1 RAHGHRRDR
10 ERLDAG
16 HARIGRV
23 VRSGR
28 QGSDKAHGMTT
39 ELLTIEHFSDKIG
52 QAFVIEE
59 TDAPAVEL
67 TLTEAKPLRNFANAP
82 RAPFSLVFTSRG
94 DFVLAQRMYPLRHPA
109 LGLQSI
115 FLVPI
120 GRNGEE
126 VSYEA
131 VFN

>member
-1 RAHGHRRDR
+1 
-10 ERLDAG
+10 
-16 HARIGRV
+16 
-23 VRSGR
+23 
-28 QGSDKAHGMTT
+28 MTI
-39 ELLTIEHFSDKIG
+39 ELLTIDMFSDKTG

-59 TDAPAVEL
+59 ANSPPTAL
-67 TLTEAKPLRNFANAP
+67 TLTEVKALRNFANAP
-82 RAPFSLVFTSRG
+82 RAPFSLLFTSQG
-94 DFVLAQRMYPLRHPA
+94 DFVLPQRMYALQHTA

-120 GRNGEE
+120 GKDGDK

>member
-1 RAHGHRRDR
+1 
-10 ERLDAG
+10 
-16 HARIGRV
+16 
-23 VRSGR
+23 
-28 QGSDKAHGMTT
+28 MTI
-39 ELLTIEHFSDKIG
+39 ELLTIDHFSDKVG

-59 TDAPAVEL
+59 SNAPAVEL
-67 TLTEAKPLRNFANAP
+67 TLTEAKPLRNFANSP

-94 DFVLAQRMYPLRHPA
+94 DFVLPQRMYPLRHPA

-120 GRNGEE
+120 GKDGDK

>member
-1 RAHGHRRDR
+1 
-10 ERLDAG
+10 
-16 HARIGRV
+16 
-23 VRSGR
+23 
-28 QGSDKAHGMTT
+28 MTI
-39 ELLTIEHFSDKIG
+39 ELLTIDHFSDKIG

-59 TDAPAVEL
+59 SAGPSIAL
-67 TLTEAKPLRNFANAP
+67 TLTEAKPLRNFAIAS
-82 RAPFSLVFTSRG
+82 RAPFSLVFTAKG
-94 DFVLAQRMYPLRHPA
+94 DPVLPQRMYALRHAA

-120 GRNGEE
+120 GKDGDT